1 MDGGADRRRL
11 QLDGVQHSQRPV
23 RRGED
28 RPIGDVVVR
37 PPVEDLL
44 DHGVLPVPAVVRRS
58 RSPPATRGLFPDL
71 RHPRLPR
78 HPLAGRGEEL
88 PRDLRWGDGRDRER
102 EDRLG
107 VAPGREAL
115 GPDQT
120 EDQDAEDTQAIVEAA
135 GRKCLLIKGDVKDSN
150 FCKEAVKK
158 VVDQFGKINILVNNA
173 GMQFPQKDV
182 KNITDEQLRITFQ
195 TNIFAYFYFA
205 EAVLEHMHEGDC
217 IINTTSVT
225 AYRSS
230 PSLIDYS
237 STKGAITTFTR
248 SLATNLAE
256 KKIRVNGVAPGP
268 VWTPLIVSTFDE
280 EKIKKFGSET
290 AMKRAGQPSEL
301 GPAYVFLASDDA
313 SFITGQVIHVNGG
326 EVVNG

>member
-1 MDGGADRRRL
+1 MTKMTTTATKKPGKQYRQPGIEQEMNPAPEYIKDSYKPAGKLSGKIALITGGDSGIGRAVSVHFAAEGAD
-11 QLDGVQHSQRPV
+11 
-23 RRGED
+23 
-28 RPIGDVVVR
+28 I
-37 PPVEDLL
+37 
-44 DHGVLPVPAVVRRS
+44 
-58 RSPPATRGLFPDL
+58 
-71 RHPRLPR
+71 
-78 HPLAGRGEEL
+78 
-88 PRDLRWGDGRDRER
+88 
-102 EDRLG
+102 
-107 VAPGREAL
+107 
-115 GPDQT
+115 
-120 EDQDAEDTQAIVEAA
+120 AIVYLDEDADAKKTKELVEASG
-135 GRKCLLIKGDVKDSN
+135 GRCLLIKGDVKEVS
-150 FCKEAVKK
+150 FCKKAVEKT
-158 VVDQFGKINILVNNA
+158 VGEYGGLNILVNNA
-173 GMQFPQKDV
+173 GMQFPENDV
-182 KNITDEQLRITFQ
+182 RNITEEQLTITFK

-205 EAVLEHMHEGDC
+205 EAALEYMSEGDS

-248 SLATNLAE
+248 SLATNLTD
-256 KKIRVNGVAPGP
+256 KKIRVNAVAPGP
-268 VWTPLIVSTFDE
+268 VWTPLIVSTFDK

>member
-1 MDGGADRRRL
+1 MTTITKKQTPKKQNKQPGIEAKMDPAPEYIKDNYKASGKLNGKVALVTGGDSGIGRAVSVHFAEEGADIAIVYL
-11 QLDGVQHSQRPV
+11 N
-23 RRGED
+23 ED
-28 RPIGDVVVR
+28 
-37 PPVEDLL
+37 EDAKETKNL
-44 DHGVLPVPAVVRRS
+44 
-58 RSPPATRGLFPDL
+58 
-71 RHPRLPR
+71 
-78 HPLAGRGEEL
+78 
-88 PRDLRWGDGRDRER
+88 
-102 EDRLG
+102 
-107 VAPGREAL
+107 
-115 GPDQT
+115 
-120 EDQDAEDTQAIVEAA
+120 VEAA
-135 GRKCLLIKGDVKDSN
+135 GHKCVLIKGDIKNSE
-150 FCKEAVKK
+150 FCKKAVKQA
-158 VVDQFGKINILVNNA
+158 VERLGKLNILVNNA

-182 KNITDEQLRITFQ
+182 KEITTEQLDITFR

-205 EAVLEHMHEGDC
+205 EAALEYLGEGDS

-230 PSLIDYS
+230 PALIDYS

-313 SFITGQVIHVNGG
+313 SFITGQIIHVNGG

>member
-1 MDGGADRRRL
+1 MEQELIEKKPQKQDRQPGIEAEMDPKPEYIKESYKASGKLSGKAALITGGDSGIGRAVSVHFAKEGAD
-11 QLDGVQHSQRPV
+11 
-23 RRGED
+23 
-28 RPIGDVVVR
+28 I
-37 PPVEDLL
+37 
-44 DHGVLPVPAVVRRS
+44 
-58 RSPPATRGLFPDL
+58 
-71 RHPRLPR
+71 
-78 HPLAGRGEEL
+78 
-88 PRDLRWGDGRDRER
+88 
-102 EDRLG
+102 
-107 VAPGREAL
+107 
-115 GPDQT
+115 
-120 EDQDAEDTQAIVEAA
+120 AIVYFDEDEDAAETMELVEAE
-135 GRKCLLIKGDVKDSN
+135 GRKCLLFKGDVKDSD
-150 FCKEAVKK
+150 FCKNTVEE
-158 VVDQFGKINILVNNA
+158 VVDKFGKLNILVNNA
-173 GMQFPQKDV
+173 GMQIPK
-182 KNITDEQLRITFQ
+182 KEAEAITEDQLEETFR

-205 EAVLEHMHEGDC
+205 QDALAHMHEGDC

-230 PSLIDYS
+230 PNLIDYS
-237 STKGAITTFTR
+237 STKGAITSFTR
-248 SLATNLAE
+248 SLASNLAE

>member
-1 MDGGADRRRL
+1 MTTITKQRTPKKQNKQPGIEAKMNPAPEYIKDDYKASGKLKGKTALITGGDSGIGRAVSVHFAEEGADVAIVYL
-11 QLDGVQHSQRPV
+11 N
-23 RRGED
+23 ED
-28 RPIGDVVVR
+28 DDAK
-37 PPVEDLL
+37 E
-44 DHGVLPVPAVVRRS
+44 
-58 RSPPATRGLFPDL
+58 TRNL
-71 RHPRLPR
+71 
-78 HPLAGRGEEL
+78 
-88 PRDLRWGDGRDRER
+88 
-102 EDRLG
+102 
-107 VAPGREAL
+107 
-115 GPDQT
+115 
-120 EDQDAEDTQAIVEAA
+120 VEAA
-135 GRKCLLIKGDVKDSN
+135 GRKCVLIKGDVKDAD
-150 FCKEAVKK
+150 FCKMAVKQTVK
-158 VVDQFGKINILVNNA
+158 EFGKLNILVNNA

-182 KNITDEQLRITFQ
+182 KNITEEQLDTTFR

-205 EAVLEHMHEGDC
+205 EAALEYMKEGDC

-248 SLATNLAE
+248 SLGTNLAK

-280 EKIKKFGSET
+280 KKIKEFGSET
-290 AMKRAGQPSEL
+290 AMERAGQPSEL

>member
-1 MDGGADRRRL
+1 MEAATKTPQKQDKQPGIEAEMNPRPEYIKDSYKAADKLKGKIALITGGDSGIGRAVSIHFAEEGADIAIVY
-11 QLDGVQHSQRPV
+11 LD
-23 RRGED
+23 ED
-28 RPIGDVVVR
+28 TDAEETKNS
-37 PPVEDLL
+37 VE
-44 DHGVLPVPAVVRRS
+44 
-58 RSPPATRGLFPDL
+58 T
-71 RHPRLPR
+71 
-78 HPLAGRGEEL
+78 AGR
-88 PRDLRWGDGRDRER
+88 
-102 EDRLG
+102 
-107 VAPGREAL
+107 
-115 GPDQT
+115 Q
-120 EDQDAEDTQAIVEAA
+120 
-135 GRKCLLIKGDVKDSN
+135 CLLIKGDVKDAE
-150 FCKEAVKK
+150 FCKAAVQKTVK
-158 VVDQFGKINILVNNA
+158 EYGKLNILVNNA

-182 KNITDEQLRITFQ
+182 KSITKEQLETTFQ
-195 TNIFAYFYFA
+195 TNIYAYFYFA
-205 EAVLEHMHEGDC
+205 EAVVEHLKEGDC

-230 PSLIDYS
+230 PALIDYS

-248 SLATNLAE
+248 SLATNLIE
-256 KKIRVNGVAPGP
+256 KKIRVNAVAPGP

>member
-1 MDGGADRRRL
+1 MITKEETPQKQDRQPGIEAKMHPAPEYIKDNYKAAGKLQGKIALITGGDS
-11 QLDGVQHSQRPV
+11 G
-23 RRGED
+23 
-28 RPIGDVVVR
+28 IGR
-37 PPVEDLL
+37 
-44 DHGVLPVPAVVRRS
+44 AVSVHF
-58 RSPPATRGLFPDL
+58 AQEG
-71 RHPRLPR
+71 
-78 HPLAGRGEEL
+78 AN
-88 PRDLRWGDGRDRER
+88 
-102 EDRLG
+102 
-107 VAPGREAL
+107 V
-115 GPDQT
+115 
-120 EDQDAEDTQAIVEAA
+120 AIVYLDEDEDAKITKDLVELT
-135 GRKCLLIKGDVKDSN
+135 GQQCLLIKGDVKDPA
-150 FCKEAVKK
+150 FCKHAVQQTIKE
-158 VVDQFGKINILVNNA
+158 FGKLNILVNNA

-182 KNITDEQLRITFQ
+182 RAIDTGQLDVTFR

-205 EAVLEHMHEGDC
+205 EAALDHMHAGDC

-248 SLATNLAE
+248 SLATNLTE
-256 KKIRVNGVAPGP
+256 KGIRVNAVAPGP

-301 GPAYVFLASDDA
+301 GPAYVFLASDDS

>member
-1 MDGGADRRRL
+1 MTTQTKEKTPKKQDKQPGIEAEMRPAPQYIKETYLPAGKLKGKVALVTGGDSGIGRSVCVHFAEEGADIAIVYL
-11 QLDGVQHSQRPV
+11 N
-23 RRGED
+23 ED
-28 RPIGDVVVR
+28 I
-37 PPVEDLL
+37 
-44 DHGVLPVPAVVRRS
+44 
-58 RSPPATRGLFPDL
+58 
-71 RHPRLPR
+71 
-78 HPLAGRGEEL
+78 
-88 PRDLRWGDGRDRER
+88 
-102 EDRLG
+102 
-107 VAPGREAL
+107 
-115 GPDQT
+115 
-120 EDQDAEDTQAIVEAA
+120 DAEKTKDLIAIA
-135 GRKCLLIKGDVKDSN
+135 GRKCLLIKGDIKDSN
-150 FCKEAVKK
+150 FCKSAVKK
-158 VVDQFGKINILVNNA
+158 AVDEFGKINILVNNA
-173 GMQFPQKDV
+173 GMQFPQKNV
-182 KNITDEQLRITFQ
+182 KEITDEQLRITFQ

-205 EAVLEHMHEGDC
+205 EAAVQHMHEGDC

-230 PSLIDYS
+230 PGLIDYS

-280 EKIKKFGSET
+280 EKIKSFGSET

-301 GPAYVFLASDDA
+301 GPAYVFLASDDS

>member
-1 MDGGADRRRL
+1 METAVQKPKKQNRQPGIEAKMDPRPEYIKETYKAAGKLAGKVALVTGGDSGIGRAVCVHFAKEGADIAIVY
-11 QLDGVQHSQRPV
+11 LD
-23 RRGED
+23 
-28 RPIGDVVVR
+28 
-37 PPVEDLL
+37 
-44 DHGVLPVPAVVRRS
+44 
-58 RSPPATRGLFPDL
+58 
-71 RHPRLPR
+71 
-78 HPLAGRGEEL
+78 
-88 PRDLRWGDGRDRER
+88 
-102 EDRLG
+102 
-107 VAPGREAL
+107 
-115 GPDQT
+115 
-120 EDQDAEDTQAIVEAA
+120 EDQDASETKKLVEAA
-135 GRKCLLIKGDVKDSN
+135 GRKCLLIKGDVKDSG
-150 FCKEAVKK
+150 FCTKAVKNT
-158 VVDQFGKINILVNNA
+158 VDELGKLNILVNNA

-182 KNITDEQLRITFQ
+182 KNITDEQLETTFR

-205 EAVLEHMHEGDC
+205 EAALTYLKPGDS

-230 PSLIDYS
+230 PALIDYS

-256 KKIRVNGVAPGP
+256 KKIRVNAVAPGP
-268 VWTPLIVSTFDE
+268 VWTPLIVSTFDQ
-280 EKIKKFGSET
+280 EKINEFGGET

>member
-1 MDGGADRRRL
+1 MTTITKKQTPKKQNKQPGIEAKMDPAPEYIKDNYKASGKLNGKVALVTGGDSGIGRAVSVHFAEEGADIAIVYL
-11 QLDGVQHSQRPV
+11 N
-23 RRGED
+23 ED
-28 RPIGDVVVR
+28 
-37 PPVEDLL
+37 EDAKETKNL
-44 DHGVLPVPAVVRRS
+44 
-58 RSPPATRGLFPDL
+58 
-71 RHPRLPR
+71 
-78 HPLAGRGEEL
+78 
-88 PRDLRWGDGRDRER
+88 
-102 EDRLG
+102 
-107 VAPGREAL
+107 
-115 GPDQT
+115 
-120 EDQDAEDTQAIVEAA
+120 VEAA
-135 GRKCLLIKGDVKDSN
+135 GHKCVLIKGDIKNSE
-150 FCKEAVKK
+150 FCKKAVKQA
-158 VVDQFGKINILVNNA
+158 VERLGKLNILVNNA

-182 KNITDEQLRITFQ
+182 KEITTEQLDITFR

-205 EAVLEHMHEGDC
+205 EAALEYLGEGDS

-230 PSLIDYS
+230 PALIDYS

-313 SFITGQVIHVNGG
+313 SFVTGQIIHVNGG